1 MRRVSFTLRFV
12 LCCYVCN
19 ANWLIG
25 LSEHRNKSIFDV
37 NRWIGDS
44 LAISTHQPTDTHML
58 SPSLAHTLALSFS
71 LSLALSLFL
80 SLSPCPFF
88 LSGFP
93 FSCLFLSLANVPFG
107 QLSGLPIVGRCLCD
121 YSVLELHSSER
132 EEAYERGV
140 MESLFLLLPRPPD
153 GRFLFFCH
161 RLAVC
166 GESLSP
172 ESAQLLTFTAHR
184 QGWGVTPRHST
195 LVGIQITTKKLIYEF
210 MSAI

>member
-1 MRRVSFTLRFV
+1 MIASLASLALGSASVLAAVVLRCLVSAMRRVSFTLRFV

-80 SLSPCPFF
+80 SL
-88 LSGFP
+88 LHTH
-93 FSCLFLSLANVPFG
+93 LSLIPSCEEPAQSDSHGITN
-107 QLSGLPIVGRCLCD
+107 R
-121 YSVLELHSSER
+121 LEPL
-132 EEAYERGV
+132 
-140 MESLFLLLPRPPD
+140 
-153 GRFLFFCH
+153 
-161 RLAVC
+161 
-166 GESLSP
+166 
-172 ESAQLLTFTAHR
+172 
-184 QGWGVTPRHST
+184 T
-195 LVGIQITTKKLIYEF
+195 LVEKHICAVAQVHFIVIETRCTAPYR
-210 MSAI
+210 